1 MRYIVIFKRQYLG
14 SDLADMQ
21 LITKLNKSFFFFY
34 YVFLIFIIIMREL
47 FL

>member
-21 LITKLNKSFFFFY
+21 LITKLNKSFFFY

>member
-21 LITKLNKSFFFFY
+21 LITKLNKSFFFLLC
-34 YVFLIFIIIMREL
+34 VFDIYNNYA
-47 FL
+47 

>member
-21 LITKLNKSFFFFY
+21 LITKLNKSFFFFLLC
-34 YVFLIFIIIMREL
+34 VFDIYNNYA
-47 FL
+47 